1 MTRPELGY
9 GPFISHFVE
18 RVKLITRYTE
28 QKQAFQ
34 HFFGRPQPNMS
45 QYATLYDCDTQTCSR
60 LPEPVGFKMFRARNM
75 KMRIGTSGFGYR
87 EWLGD
92 FYPLKLSGAKMLP
105 YYAERIATVEINYT
119 FRRTAS
125 VDLLERWSAGTPTH
139 FRFALKAPFQ
149 ITHSMKLRSTVDA
162 VQAFAD
168 RANVLGDRLGPIL
181 FQLPPTLKK
190 DTALLDDFLA
200 TMPGSIRPAFE
211 FRDASWFDDS
221 VMRSLGDAAAA
232 LCIAETEDLETPAI
246 RTAPFLYFRLRKDS
260 YETARIAHWAKTIR
274 RLAKGANEVYAF
286 FRHNNAA
293 PHYAL
298 ALAKT
303 LDANPPEAKGALAD

>member
-1 MTRPELGY
+1 
-9 GPFISHFVE
+9 
-18 RVKLITRYTE
+18 
-28 QKQAFQ
+28 
-34 HFFGRPQPNMS
+34 
-45 QYATLYDCDTQTCSR
+45 
-60 LPEPVGFKMFRARNM
+60 M
-75 KMRIGTSGFGYR
+75 KIRIGTSGFGYR

-92 FYPLKLSGAKMLP
+92 FYPPKLAGAKMLP
-105 YYAERIATVEINYT
+105 YYAERIETVEINYT
-119 FRRTAS
+119 FRRTAT
-125 VDLLERWSAGTPTH
+125 VDLLERWSVATPPH

-162 VQAFAD
+162 VRAFAD
-168 RANVLGDRLGPIL
+168 RANAMGERLGPIL

-221 VMRSLGDAAAA
+221 VMRSLSDAAAA
-232 LCIAETEDLETPAI
+232 LCVAETEDLETPAI
-246 RTAPFLYFRLRKDS
+246 RTAPYLYFRLRKDS
-260 YETARIAHWAKTIR
+260 YETARVEQWAKTIR
-274 RLAKGANEVYAF
+274 RLGKGAQEIYVF

-298 ALAKT
+298 ALAKM
-303 LDANPPEAKGALAD
+303 LDANPPKVKSALTR